1 MERSLLTELELILYW
16 TLLVL
21 SALLL
26 GLGTLSLVKS
36 KIKLED
42 SGKKIK
48 AVKQAKAENVPNL
61 FAVLEKL
68 VPDARA
74 HADDEVMRD
83 GKEMDAEEESD
94 DEEDDI
100 ENPKNS
106 GVVEE
111 RTSAPVMALP
121 SSSLPTCEEC
131 GSGSME
137 LRPLILAVEG
147 LGTTSKKVCPNC
159 LKRLTLRHT
168 V

>member
-1 MERSLLTELELILYW
+1 MTELELILYW

-48 AVKQAKAENVPNL
+48 AVKQAKTENVPNL

-68 VPDARA
+68 VPDTRA

-83 GKEMDAEEESD
+83 GKEMDAEDASDD
-94 DEEDDI
+94 DEEEDI
-100 ENPKNS
+100 ENPNNS
-106 GVVEE
+106 VVVEE
-111 RTSAPVMALP
+111 KTSASAIALP
-121 SSSLPTCEEC
+121 SPSLPTCEEC
-131 GSGSME
+131 GSESME

-147 LGTTSKKVCPNC
+147 LATTTKKVCPNC